1 MLKNL
6 LIRNYALIQQLEMQP
21 SPTLNMV
28 TGETGAGK
36 SIMIGA
42 LGLLLGKRADTK
54 VLFRDDEKCVVE
66 GIFDIKEYSIKD
78 FFEFNDL
85 DYHQECIIRRE
96 ISPSGKSRAFVNDLP
111 VTINILSELGSY
123 LMDVHSQHDT
133 LLLGNNN
140 FQIQVID
147 AFSNGD
153 SMLELYK
160 KHFAAYRNAQK
171 ALNKLLSEANELKKE
186 VDYQN
191 FLYDELEKANLKAGE
206 SKGMTAEL
214 SVLENAEE
222 IKIKLNHLIELIHQS
237 EFSVNQNLSQANS
250 TVKQLA
256 SLSPKFIS
264 LGERIE
270 SCLIEINDIG
280 LELER
285 EESLV
290 EHDPAKIESLKERVD
305 LIYSLQQKH
314 RVENEEEL
322 IAIKDDL
329 AGKLEKVLNLD
340 DEIKQLQSNLKQATS
355 DLMEAGNKLS
365 KNRTSNFPNF
375 SRQLQT
381 LLSELGMPDSRIEI
395 QHKTVEP
402 TANGLDD
409 ITILF
414 SANKGITPQ
423 SLKSVASGG
432 EFSRLMFCIKFII
445 ADKTAL
451 PTIIFDEVDTGI
463 SGEIAIKMGQMMK
476 KMARN
481 HQVVTITHLPQ
492 IAAQGDRHYFVYK
505 ENLDHKAISK
515 IRPLNNQE
523 RIDEIAKMI
532 GGESPSKIAFENA
545 KELLEVK

>member
-314 RVENEEEL
+314 RVESEEEL